1 MQTINKTKSII
12 SENSND
18 LSDPK
23 NAEQVFSEE
32 QLTAVNDFV
41 NRTTKRLQNFDR
53 LLEEKIEKF
62 NNLTTSVKLNRRMLF
77 LLPDI
82 NNFDAYIEQKIEDK
96 KKQEQLTKAKLVI
109 KMIAALVMSV
119 SFLLIAKTMYQML
132 STEVKRF
139 DLAKVIKEKTKPK
152 KLKKKKRIS

>member
-1 MQTINKTKSII
+1 METLNKTRSKI
-12 SENSND
+12 STDSTD
-18 LSDPK
+18 LSQEIAK
-23 NAEQVFSEE
+23 QELNRE
-32 QLTAVNDFV
+32 QLTAINDFV

-53 LLEEKIEKF
+53 LLDEKIEKF
-62 NNLTTSVKLNRRMLF
+62 NNLTMSVVFNRRMLF

-82 NNFDAYIEQKIEDK
+82 DNFDAYIEQKIEDK

-139 DLAKVIKEKTKPK
+139 DLAKVK
-152 KLKKKKRIS
+152 KQKAKRKKSKKKKLNS

>member
-18 LSDPK
+18 LSDPE

-132 STEVKRF
+132 STEVKWF
-139 DLAKVIKEKTKPK
+139 DLAKVKIQKAKRK
-152 KLKKKKRIS
+152 KSKKKKLNS

>member
-1 MQTINKTKSII
+1 METLNKTKSII
-12 SENSND
+12 STNSTD
-18 LSDPK
+18 LSQE
-23 NAEQVFSEE
+23 NAKLELSRE
-32 QLTAVNDFV
+32 QLTAVNNFV
-41 NRTTKRLQNFDR
+41 NQTIKRLQNFDR
-53 LLEEKIEKF
+53 LLDEKIEKF
-62 NNLTTSVKLNRRMLF
+62 NNLSSSVKFNRRMLF
-77 LLPDI
+77 LLPGID
-82 NNFDAYIEQKIEDK
+82 NFDAYIEQKIEDK

-139 DLAKVIKEKTKPK
+139 DLAKVIKEKTKRK

>member
-18 LSDPK
+18 LSDPE

-53 LLEEKIEKF
+53 LLEEEIEKF

-139 DLAKVIKEKTKPK
+139 DLARVINEKTKRK